1 MYNTKDIYEQ
11 YKEIFDRYDYNF
23 KRYGIKFTIAIVKL
37 NKKLENI
44 KMGFRE
50 LVRKTDDKIY
60 IDNEYRLIIFMNT
73 DLKRGYDALLTLE
86 KEIIIKYN
94 LINFDENIF
103 KAAVVE
109 KKRNRDIAVMIDR
122 LFMLVNSAGND
133 CLIVTE
139 DDLC

>member
-11 YKEIFDRYDYNF
+11 YKEIFDRCDYNF

-103 KAAVVE
+103 KAAIVE